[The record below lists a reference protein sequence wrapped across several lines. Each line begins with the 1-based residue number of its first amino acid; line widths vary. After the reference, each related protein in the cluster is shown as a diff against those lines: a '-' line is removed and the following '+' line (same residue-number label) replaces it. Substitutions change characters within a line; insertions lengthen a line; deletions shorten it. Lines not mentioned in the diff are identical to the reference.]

1 MQQECRQTLWFS
13 EHEIVITLAILVKVD
28 AKPWRPHAPAV
39 SQEQGGSRGHS
50 CVSKASLTMSH
61 GTALPQ
67 AIGSSDHRVSRA
79 PETCSVPGMTQGP

>member
-13 EHEIVITLAILVKVD
+13 EHEIVIALAILVKVD
-28 AKPWRPHAPAV
+28 AKPWRPHVLV
-39 SQEQGGSRGHS
+39 SQEQGGSRGHP

-67 AIGSSDHRVSRA
+67 AAGSSDHRVSKA
-79 PETCSVPGMTQGP
+79 SATCSVPGMTQGP